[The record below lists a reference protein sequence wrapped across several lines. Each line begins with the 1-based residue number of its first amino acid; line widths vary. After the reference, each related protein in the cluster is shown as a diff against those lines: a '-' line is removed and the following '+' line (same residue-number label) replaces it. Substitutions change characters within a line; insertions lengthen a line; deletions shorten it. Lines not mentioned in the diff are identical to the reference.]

1 MESTKGF
8 FYSTKTAANNAIKTI
23 NQGEG
28 LPNNG
33 FTTKTYCE
41 PTKCVGGWFVLVDE
55 ITSKYLS
62 GEIDVELLPI
72 EL

>member
-1 MESTKGF
+1 MIKQGYL
-8 FYSTKTAANNAIKTI
+8 YSTESEALEAIALI

-33 FTTKTYCE
+33 FLTQTYCSTFQCNE
-41 PTKCVGGWFVLVDE
+41 GWYIEHDE

-62 GEIDVELLPI
+62 NLTNVTINDPI
-72 EL
+72 L